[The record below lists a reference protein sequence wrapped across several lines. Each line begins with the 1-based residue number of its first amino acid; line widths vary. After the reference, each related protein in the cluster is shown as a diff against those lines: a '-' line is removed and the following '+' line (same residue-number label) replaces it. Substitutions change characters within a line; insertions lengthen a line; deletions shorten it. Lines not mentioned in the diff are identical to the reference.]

1 MQAGD
6 NHDKGKC
13 TNRNMS
19 KNYNNGVNGPD
30 CGICKSRDH
39 CAELCEKNKSITKL
53 HKATTMTASSEML
66 PVLLQASYVTSQGEV
81 KLGTL
86 WDLCSTDDYEIFKK
100 ADELAL
106 EG

>member
-1 MQAGD
+1 LPGRKKLVRCLRHMQAGD

-30 CGICKSRDH
+30 CGICNSSDH

-66 PVLLQASYVTSQGEV
+66 PVLLQASYVTS
-81 KLGTL
+81 
-86 WDLCSTDDYEIFKK
+86 
-100 ADELAL
+100 
-106 EG
+106 